1 MSDRPE
7 FHIFLHIETGRADRK
22 LDQILARLD
31 ALGRQESQIMQE
43 LDDLTT
49 QVKATDD
56 TEQSALVLINGIS
69 DRLAAA
75 GTDPVKLAALTADL
89 KTNSDALA
97 AAVVANTPPAA

>member
-1 MSDRPE
+1 MRLDIYFHALTHVDPE
-7 FHIFLHIETGRADRK
+7 SARR

-31 ALGRQESQIMQE
+31 ALGRQESTIMQE
-43 LDDLTT
+43 LDDLTA

-56 TEQSALVLINGIS
+56 AQQSALVLINGIA

-97 AAVVANTPPAA
+97 AAVTANTPPAA